1 MKYLLVEFVRLIY
14 GVSMASKNRD
24 TLFVCNE
31 CGNEFAKWQG
41 TCSACG
47 AWNSLKETESI
58 IRVGRGK
65 SKSVTSAKKIE
76 VVLADKISNQSN
88 LRVSSGISELDRVL
102 GEDMSGGGK
111 GIVPGSAI
119 LLAGE
124 PGIGK
129 STLLSQLSFGLGEI
143 GDVLYVSGEESVN
156 QIGMR
161 LQRLARGRESVG
173 IKSISL
179 VTTDSVSAIE
189 ELINKKAWKLVTID
203 SIQTVGCEDV
213 DGAVGS
219 VSQVRES
226 SARLISVAKNN
237 SIPIV
242 LVGHVTKDGTIAG
255 PRLLEHMVD
264 VVLWF
269 EGDRSQGLR
278 LLRGVKNRFGTTNE
292 IGVFMMESAGL
303 VSVDNPSALFISE
316 RQESASG
323 TVVTAVL
330 EGTRVLLVEIQALVA
345 NSELPMP
352 RRVASGFDYNRLQT
366 LIAVLSKRMRLSLG
380 TMDIFVNVVGG
391 LKINDTAVDAAI
403 CSAIAS
409 AYYDKSLKKNLIV
422 FGEVG
427 LLGEVRMVRDY
438 DLRIREAKR
447 MGYNSI
453 AAPRVRNIG
462 DSGKNNGENS
472 LRDIF
477 EVAGLS
483 K

>member
-1 MKYLLVEFVRLIY
+1 
-14 GVSMASKNRD
+14 MASKNRSVM
-24 TLFVCNE
+24 FVCNE

-41 TCSACG
+41 SCSACG
-47 AWNSLKETESI
+47 AWNSLKETESVMRI
-58 IRVGRGK
+58 GRGK
-65 SKSVTSAKKIE
+65 TKAVSSAKNVE
-76 VVLADKISNQSN
+76 VISADKITDQSN

-111 GIVPGSAI
+111 GIVAGSAI

-129 STLLSQLSFGLGEI
+129 STLLSQLSLSLGEKSEI
-143 GDVLYVSGEESVN
+143 LYVSGEESVN

-161 LQRLARGRESVG
+161 LQRLSRDKSNEG
-173 IKSISL
+173 IKAISL
-179 VTTDSVSAIE
+179 VSTDSVSVIE
-189 ELINKKAWKLVTID
+189 DLISQKQWGLVIID
-203 SIQTVGCEDV
+203 SIQTVGCEDI
-213 DGAVGS
+213 DGVAGS

-226 SARLISVAKNN
+226 SARLISTAKKN

-292 IGVFMMESAGL
+292 IGVFMMESEGL
-303 VSVDNPSALFISE
+303 ISVDNPSALFISE
-316 RQESASG
+316 RQESPSG

-366 LIAVLSKRMRLSLG
+366 LIAVLSKRMRIPLG

-391 LKINDTAVDAAI
+391 LKIDDTAVDAAI

-409 AYYDKSLKKNLIV
+409 AYYDKSLKKNLVV

-438 DLRIREAKR
+438 DLRLREAKR
-447 MGYNSI
+447 MGYELV
-453 AAPRVRNIG
+453 AAPKQRSKDISDKG
-462 DSGKNNGENS
+462 LKTETT

-477 EVAGLS
+477 DLIGLG